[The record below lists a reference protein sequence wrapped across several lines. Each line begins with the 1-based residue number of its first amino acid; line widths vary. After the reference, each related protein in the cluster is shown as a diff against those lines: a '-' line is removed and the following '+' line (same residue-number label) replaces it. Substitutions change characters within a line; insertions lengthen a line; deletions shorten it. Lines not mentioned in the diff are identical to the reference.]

1 MGTKQLTLLIG
12 LIVLAVAS
20 LSHAAAPVE
29 VVALFKDRAVIRTS
43 EGRVMLKVGNTSKFG
58 VSLIS
63 ADPHVAKVRYKGK
76 VYELGLS
83 TRVSGGFEEPETQS
97 VRMNEDALG
106 QYRMRGSIDGTFVN
120 FLVDTGAS
128 VVAMSE
134 RHARMVNLDY
144 RRAQKGTVQTAQG
157 VARAYFLRLSEVT
170 LGSITV
176 NGVQATVIEGG
187 YPTDVLLGM
196 SFLNKLNMQNNDG
209 VLVLSARR

>member
-12 LIVLAVAS
+12 SIVLAVAS

-63 ADPHVAKVRYKGK
+63 ADPHVAKVRYKGE

>member
-12 LIVLAVAS
+12 SIVLAVAS

-63 ADPHVAKVRYKGK
+63 ADPHVAKVRYKGE

-97 VRMNEDALG
+97 VRINEDALG

>member
-63 ADPHVAKVRYKGK
+63 ADPHVAKVRYKGE

-97 VRMNEDALG
+97 VRINEDALG

>member
-63 ADPHVAKVRYKGK
+63 ADPHVAKVRYKGE

>member
-1 MGTKQLTLLIG
+1 VGTKQLTLLVG

-43 EGRVMLKVGNTSKFG
+43 EGQVMLKVGNTSKFG

-63 ADPHVAKVRYKGK
+63 ADPHVAKVRYKGE

-83 TRVSGGFEEPETQS
+83 TRVSGAFEGPETQS

-176 NGVQATVIEGG
+176 NGVQATVIEGA

-196 SFLNKLNMQNNDG
+196 SFLNKLKMQNNDG
-209 VLVLSARR
+209 VLVLSVRR